1 MRIFRDP
8 LHSTLRFIAR
18 HVEGFYPPLVAFVSA
33 GFVFAVITTVV
44 FGAIAH
50 KVHEGDTQAFDV
62 AVLQWFFHHRNAT
75 LDNVMLEIT
84 ALGSATVVNV
94 VMLITIAL
102 LWQTGHRKS
111 LTVLVIGAIGGAI
124 LNAILKAFFNRPR
137 PLIVTWVTQV
147 HSTSFPSGHAMES
160 LIVYGAIAYVIA
172 RLQPASR
179 TRYAIWGGAALIIAA
194 IGTSR
199 MYLGVHYPSDVI
211 AGYCAGLAWLAFLAG
226 CMTAFRYFAHRRM
239 ESPQT

>member
-1 MRIFRDP
+1 MKVIRDA

-18 HVEGFYPPLVAFVSA
+18 HVEGFYPPLVAFVSV
-33 GFVFAVITTVV
+33 GFVFAVITTVI

-50 KVHEGDTQAFDV
+50 KVQEGDTLAIDT
-62 AVLQWFFHHRNAT
+62 AVLEWLFQHRSAT

-94 VMLITIAL
+94 VMLITVAL

-111 LTVLVIGAIGGAI
+111 LSVLVIGAAGGAV
-124 LNAILKAFFNRPR
+124 LNAILKAFFHRPR
-137 PLIVTWVTQV
+137 PMIVKWVTQV

-172 RLQPASR
+172 RLQPTSR
-179 TRYAIWGGAALIIAA
+179 ARYVIWTGAAVIIVA

-199 MYLGVHYPSDVI
+199 MYLGVHYPSDVV
-211 AGYCAGLAWLAFLAG
+211 AGYCAGLAWLTFLAG
-226 CMTAFRYFAHRRM
+226 CMTAMRFFAHRRM
-239 ESPQT
+239 DSPNP